1 MFLKGMF
8 TSSIKNAMTMYIS
21 RNFKGSLI
29 TKHFAVQWRKT
40 KLTLFAL
47 MAMIFLSLETKSE
60 TIIQYNRYNHIIWV
74 PLSLNNKTIK
84 IFL

>member
-29 TKHFAVQWRKT
+29 TKHDAVQWSKT
-40 KLTLFAL
+40 KLTLFAPI
-47 MAMIFLSLETKSE
+47 AMIFLYLEAKSE

-74 PLSLNNKTIK
+74 PFS
-84 IFL
+84 

>member
-8 TSSIKNAMTMYIS
+8 TSSIKNGMTLYIS

-29 TKHFAVQWRKT
+29 TKHDAVQWSKT
-40 KLTLFAL
+40 ILNLFAPT
-47 MAMIFLSLETKSE
+47 AMILALETKSE
-60 TIIQYNRYNHIIWV
+60 TIIQYNRYNYIIWV
-74 PLSLNNKTIK
+74 PFSLNNKIIQ